1 MASTPIYLGRQP
13 ILDRQGQLHGYEL
26 LFRCA
31 QSPDRALVLDDSAA
45 TATVI
50 TNAFSELSLGNAL
63 DGHKMFINVG
73 EELLFSEAVEFLPTA
88 QVVLEILETI
98 EVTPAVVERC
108 KALKARGFT
117 LALDD
122 LLEITPANQPLLGL
136 ADIIKVPLLHDW
148 ENQAALLAHQLQAY
162 PVQLLAERVET
173 LDQYRKCMALGY
185 QLFQGYFF
193 ARPAL
198 LQGRKLNQDRLTLVT
213 LLNQI
218 LDDADTPVLE
228 RTFKTAPGLSVNLLR
243 LTNSVAAGCHAQ
255 IASLRHAITLL
266 GRKQLQ
272 RWLQLLLFSGPHT
285 QNLARNP
292 LLQLAA
298 TRARLME
305 TLMLAQTPP
314 DRSLAD
320 QAFMVGIMS
329 LTPAL
334 LEMSME
340 EILTQLSNLPP
351 LVREALL
358 AHTGP
363 LGKRL
368 RLVEALEWDEEE
380 RLPALLADLPGL
392 RQEMLNDLLCS
403 AMTWAATLGQAA
415 PEAEER

>member
-1 MASTPIYLGRQP
+1 MASSPIYLGRQP

-63 DGHKMFINVG
+63 DGRKMFINVG

-108 KALKARGFT
+108 KALKARGFA

-122 LLEITPANQPLLGL
+122 LLEITPANQPLLSL

-173 LDQYRKCMALGY
+173 LDQYRKCAALGY

-198 LQGRKLNQDRLTLVT
+198 LQGRKLNQDRLTLVI

-351 LVREALL
+351 LVREAL
-358 AHTGP
+358 
-363 LGKRL
+363 
-368 RLVEALEWDEEE
+368 
-380 RLPALLADLPGL
+380 
-392 RQEMLNDLLCS
+392 
-403 AMTWAATLGQAA
+403 
-415 PEAEER
+415 